1 MKSLLFLSL
10 LFCAAASVAQNNST
24 SGKTDLPYFIDVHN
38 IGPGKVQ
45 YTDVAAA
52 HEKDL
57 AAEWKHGVNFH
68 MYFVNEDSGKIYCL
82 SQARNA
88 NSIYETHKE
97 AHGLVPDEI
106 MTVSQGEYAG
116 LPSGNEQLYL
126 DIHHFSPGSI
136 TPEAIAEA
144 HKKDMATESK
154 YGVHFINYWVDE
166 ANGTVMCLST
176 APNEDAIKNTHKE
189 ALGLSPDT
197 IMKVKGGK

>member
-1 MKSLLFLSL
+1 MKSLLFLPL
-10 LFCAAASVAQNNST
+10 FFCALASMGQNQSQP
-24 SGKTDLPYFIDVHN
+24 GKPDLPYFIDVHD

-57 AAEWKHGVNFH
+57 SAEWKHGVNFH
-68 MYFVNEDSGKIYCL
+68 MYFVNEKDGRIYCL
-82 SQARNA
+82 SQAPNA
-88 NSIYETHKE
+88 NSIYETHRE
-97 AHGLVPDEI
+97 AHGLIPDQI
-106 MTVSQGEYAG
+106 MNVVQGEDTG

-126 DIHHFSPGSI
+126 DIHHFSPGSV
-136 TPEAIAEA
+136 TPEAVAKA
-144 HKKDMATESK
+144 HKKDVATEGK

-166 ANGTVMCLST
+166 ENGTVMCLST
-176 APNEDAIKNTHKE
+176 APSEDAIKNTHKE